1 VRTIKTIAA
10 APSAMRLV
18 RLCIMVRRRLSRGR
32 TLARRPRSRARGLK
46 LGLGD
51 CAALGYPFPVQQL
64 RTRRRRNPEVWLKA
78 NRLVATL
85 IALGL
90 VAIAVLAFHPE
101 WERHQDL
108 AARLEEEQ
116 AVLREQELLLQQR
129 DRELHLLQHDPEYVE
144 NLARDT
150 LGLMKEG
157 EEIIRLDPATLKPS
171 TVRALPAATP

>member
-1 VRTIKTIAA
+1 
-10 APSAMRLV
+10 
-18 RLCIMVRRRLSRGR
+18 
-32 TLARRPRSRARGLK
+32 
-46 LGLGD
+46 
-51 CAALGYPFPVQQL
+51 VQQL

-78 NRLVATL
+78 NRLVLTL

-90 VAIAVLAFHPE
+90 VAFAVLTFHPE
-101 WERHQDL
+101 WERHREL

-157 EEIIRLDPATLKPS
+157 EEIIRLDSSVPKPAS
-171 TVRALPAATP
+171 VRAVPAATP